1 MSLCAPFRLGARS
14 MSDDDRLLE
23 FTLAVKEED
32 LDGLAGQRLCS
43 RAPQIVKIVDR
54 LAVAAEDHVARR
66 DAGRARRSRLVE
78 VIDQEAARV
87 AQSHL
92 AGDLGGHLAD
102 ADAEPGAGTPFD
114 PHAPGVFLA

>member
-23 FTLAVKEED
+23 FTLAVKEQD

-54 LAVAAEDHVARR
+54 LAVAPEDHVARR
-66 DAGRARRSRLVE
+66 DAGHARRSPIVHA
-78 VIDQEAARV
+78 IDHDAPPLAH
-87 AQSHL
+87 SHL
-92 AGDLGGHLAD
+92 LAYLP
-102 ADAEPGAGTPFD
+102 A
-114 PHAPGVFLA
+114 